1 MPTEELLER
10 DTTPPKTGLSKEDQQ
25 QQRLEQSIVDK
36 VKSQGIRA
44 VESIG
49 IPLGMAMQPQQTVK
63 MAPDPITGR
72 RTAGEAGTLANQEMA
87 AHRNK
92 IKRQT
97 ADFQEFDTNIAEKKY
112 KGAAKH
118 SREIVDE
125 ALKPGTKYAHPH
137 TRSAYDWRWM
147 DVLDRGLEV
156 EEEAWRERD
165 TARRSIQASPA
176 YKKWAIATVGA
187 MESSQELKNLKASA
201 SDLLTKVSKAAG
213 GINPHMAML
222 GMLTGGLMVGYEVL
236 KELGDADDT
245 AIPKTLRFIAQNQ
258 EAPLYDYHVAP
269 EAAAQLTPE
278 DIEALFQDGTLSHEF
293 YTQLSASRKEPSMG
307 EIMDKNEDLLPEDE
321 STDLDKE

>member
-10 DTTPPKTGLSKEDQQ
+10 DTTPPKTGLSKEDRQ

-44 VESIG
+44 AESVG

-87 AHRNK
+87 AY
-92 IKRQT
+92 KRELKGRT
-97 ADFQEFDTNIAEKKY
+97 A
-112 KGAAKH
+112 
-118 SREIVDE
+118 
-125 ALKPGTKYAHPH
+125 ALKEAEIDKAGKPFSDAVKRYNDLERLSESYPALKHKDVGYGGLPSKLAK
-137 TRSAYDWRWM
+137 AGEVYDI
-147 DVLDRGLEV
+147 
-156 EEEAWRERD
+156 ERD
-165 TARRSIQASPA
+165 KWWDAIKVIQADPS
-176 YKKWAIATVGA
+176 YKKWAKAMMGA
-187 MESSQELKNLKASA
+187 VDKSQELKNLSAMASG
-201 SDLLTKVSKAAG
+201 LMTGVSKAAG
-213 GINPHMAML
+213 GMSGGMAL
-222 GMLTGGLMVGYEVL
+222 FGIVTGGLMVGHEVL

-278 DIEALFQDGTLSHEF
+278 DIEALYQDGTLSHEL
-293 YTQLSASRKEPSMG
+293 YMQLSALRKEPSMG
-307 EIMDKNEDLLPEDE
+307 EIMDKNEGLLPEDE